1 MKLMGKIV
9 SGMGKGTFFMSQD
22 FYKAQFQKKVHFT
35 PFEGTLNLKIDSK
48 SIDSMK
54 TIPKN
59 KFGLIHG
66 EGKFGDVKFI
76 NATINNEISGALVF
90 PAKSEHNEDVL
101 EFITDKNLRKL
112 FKFQDGDEVAVIL
125 G

>member
-22 FYKAQFQKKVHFT
+22 FYKEQFQEKVHFT
-35 PFEGTLNLKIDSK
+35 PFEGTLNLKIDSA
-48 SIDSMK
+48 SINSMK

-59 KFGLIHG
+59 KFGIIHG
-66 EGKFGDVKFI
+66 KGKFGDVKYI
-76 NATINNEISGALVF
+76 EATINNEVAGALVF

-101 EFITDKNLRKL
+101 EFITDKNLRKQ
-112 FKFQDGDEVAVIL
+112 FQFMDGDEVTVII

>member
-22 FYKAQFQKKVHFT
+22 FYKTQFQDKVHFT
-35 PFEGTLNLKIDSK
+35 PFEGTLNLKIDSD

-66 EGKFGDVKFI
+66 EGKFGDVKYI
-76 NATINNEISGALVF
+76 RATINNEICGALVF

-101 EFITDKNLRKL
+101 EFITDKNLRKQ
-112 FKFQDGDEVAVIL
+112 FQFMDGDDVTIII